1 MYIKGNF
8 SFNMSM
14 KINSRAGKYIAQTK
28 GYGAFIPKPLP
39 PDPPLNINEEM
50 LALLSSADR
59 AIGRLDAATQLL
71 PNPDL
76 FVKMYVK
83 KEAVFSSQIEGTQA
97 SLSDL
102 LEFEAKAIRNGL
114 TSDAQEIFNYVQAMN
129 YGLDRLGSFPLS
141 LRLIKEIHSE
151 LMHGV
156 RGGDRNPGEYRNSQN
171 WIGSPGCNLSNAAF
185 VPPPPHEIA
194 AQMGELELYIYDN
207 ADIPPLIKCGLV
219 HAQFET
225 IHPFLDGN
233 GRIGRLLITFIL
245 CWRKVLK
252 RPLLYLSHYFKQNRG
267 EYYERLQS
275 VRDKGHWESWMLF
288 FLEGVR
294 TVALQA
300 TETAIKIQELREGHR
315 EKVGQLS
322 KNSGFILLDYLY
334 QTPIVHIVEVAGKIG
349 KSYPVANKLVTSF
362 EEMGLLEEITGHKKN
377 KVYAY
382 QPYLELFD
390 ARIRK
395 RK

>member
-1 MYIKGNF
+1 
-8 SFNMSM
+8 MSD
-14 KINSRAGKYIAQTK
+14 RAGKYIAQTK
-28 GYGAFIPKPLP
+28 DYRAFIPKPLP
-39 PDPPLNINEEM
+39 PEPPLNINEEM

-59 AIGRLDAATQLL
+59 ALGGLDTATRLL

-76 FVKMYVK
+76 FVRMYVK

-102 LEFEAKAIRNGL
+102 LEFEAKSIHNGL
-114 TSDAQEIFNYVQAMN
+114 TSDVQETVNYVKAMN
-129 YGLDRLGSFPLS
+129 YGLGRLDSLPLS

-171 WIGSPGCNLSNAAF
+171 WIGPPGCNLSSAAF

-194 AQMGELELYIYDN
+194 AKMSELELYIHDDS
-207 ADIPPLIKCGLV
+207 ATPPLIKCGLV

-252 RPLLYLSHYFKQNRG
+252 RPLLYLSHYFKQNRD

-275 VRDKGHWESWMLF
+275 VRDEGDWEGWIRFYLKGVETVSLEATDRAVQIQSLRDRHQQML
-288 FLEGVR
+288 G
-294 TVALQA
+294 
-300 TETAIKIQELREGHR
+300 R
-315 EKVGQLS
+315 EKSHGGLV
-322 KNSGFILLDYLY
+322 LLDHLY
-334 QTPIVHIVEVAGKIG
+334 KRPLVNISEVGEIIG
-349 KSYPVANKLVTSF
+349 RSYPVASRLIVSMEN
-362 EEMGLLEEITGHKKN
+362 MGLLEEITGGERY
-377 KVYAY
+377 KVYSY

-395 RK
+395 RN

>member
-1 MYIKGNF
+1 
-8 SFNMSM
+8 MSG
-14 KINSRAGKYIAQTK
+14 RAGKYIQQTEK
-28 GYGAFIPKPLP
+28 YKAFIPKPLP
-39 PDPPLNINEEM
+39 PDPPLKTDSE
-50 LALLSSADR
+50 LQVLLSSADR
-59 AIGRLDAATQLL
+59 AVGGLDTATRLL

-76 FVKMYVK
+76 FVSLYVR

-102 LEFEAKAIRNGL
+102 LEFEAKSIHNGL
-114 TSDAQEIFNYVQAMN
+114 TSDVQETFNYVKAMN
-129 YGLDRLGSFPLS
+129 YGLDRLDSLPLS
-141 LRLIKEIHSE
+141 LRLIKEVHSK
-151 LMHGV
+151 LLRGV

-171 WIGSPGCNLSNAAF
+171 WIGAPGCNLSDAVF

-194 AQMGELELYIYDN
+194 AQMGELELFIHDD
-207 ADIPPLIKCGLV
+207 AGIPPLIKCGLV

-252 RPLLYLSHYFKQNRG
+252 RPLLYLSHYFKQNRD
-267 EYYERLQS
+267 EYCKRLQN
-275 VRDKGHWESWMLF
+275 VRDKGHWENWMLF

-300 TETAIKIQELREGHR
+300 TETAIKIQELREGDR

-322 KNSGFILLDYLY
+322 KNSGLILLDYLY
-334 QTPIVHIVEVAGKIG
+334 KQPYVNISEVGEIIG
-349 KSYPVANKLVTSF
+349 RSYPVASRLIVSMEN
-362 EEMGLLEEITGHKKN
+362 MGLLEEITGGERYKI
-377 KVYAY
+377 YAY